1 MKNVRATV
9 EEAIE
14 EIKKGKMIIL
24 VDDEDRENEG
34 DLTIAAEFV
43 TPDAI
48 NFMAKHA
55 RGLICLTLTPERC
68 DELNLPLMMRDDANK
83 SRFGTAFTLS
93 IEARDGVTTG
103 ISAAD
108 RARTVQV
115 AIDPSM
121 GPDDIAIPG
130 HVFPLRSRRGG
141 VLIRAGQTEG
151 SVDIVRLAGLNPSG
165 VICEIMNEDGTMSRM
180 PQLEEFAEK
189 YGLKILT
196 IADLISFRL
205 KNDPIAEEAASASL
219 PTYHGDFRIAAFR
232 SIADDQE
239 AVALIKGDVSDGEPV
254 IVRVHSSCIT
264 GEVFGSRRC
273 DCGAQLHTAMKMIEE
288 AGRGLILYLS
298 QEGRGIG
305 LVNKI
310 KAYKLQDEGYD
321 TVEANKK
328 LGFKEDLRDY
338 GFGAQVLA
346 KLGVKK
352 MRLLTNNPVKI
363 SALSGYGLSVIE
375 SVPLITGI
383 TPDNFTYMF
392 TKQEKMGHTLM
403 LSKKGEDL

>member
-1 MKNVRATV
+1 MSKYRATV

-34 DLTIAAEFV
+34 DLTIAAEFI

-48 NFMAKHA
+48 NFMAKYA
-55 RGLICLTLTPERC
+55 RGLICLTLTSERC
-68 DELNLPLMMRDDANK
+68 NELKLPLMMSEEANK
-83 SRFGTAFTLS
+83 SRYGTAFTLS
-93 IEARDGVTTG
+93 IEAKDGVTTG

-108 RARTVQV
+108 RAQTIKV
-115 AIDPSM
+115 AVDPSK
-121 GPDDIAIPG
+121 GADDLAIPG
-130 HVFPLRSRRGG
+130 HIFPIRARRGG

-151 SVDIVRLAGLNPSG
+151 SVDLARLAGLNPAG
-165 VICEIMNEDGTMSRM
+165 VICEVMNDDGTMARM
-180 PQLEEFAEK
+180 PQLEEFAKKFE
-189 YGLKILT
+189 LRILT
-196 IADLISFRL
+196 IADLIAYRL

-219 PTYHGDFRIAAFR
+219 PTYDGEFRILAFH

-239 AVALIKGDVSDGEPV
+239 AVALVKGDVADGEPV
-254 IVRVHSSCIT
+254 LVRVHSACIT
-264 GEVFGSRRC
+264 GEVFGSKRC
-273 DCGAQLHTAMKMIEE
+273 DCGAQLHTAMRMVEE
-288 AGRGLILYLS
+288 AGRGVILYLS

-310 KAYKLQDEGYD
+310 KAYKLQEEGYD

-328 LGFKEDLRDY
+328 LGFKDDLRDY

-375 SVPLITGI
+375 SLPLITGI
-383 TPDNFTYMF
+383 TRDNFSYMY

-403 LSKKGEDL
+403 LSKEGE

>member
-9 EEAIE
+9 EEAVE
-14 EIKKGKMIIL
+14 EVKKGRIIIL

-34 DLTIAAEFV
+34 DLTVAAEFA
-43 TPDAI
+43 TTETI

-68 DELNLPLMMRDDANK
+68 EELNLPLMIKDEANK

-108 RARTVQV
+108 RSRTVQV
-115 AIDPSM
+115 AIDPAK
-121 GPDDIAIPG
+121 GADDLAIPG
-130 HVFPLRSRRGG
+130 HVFPIRSRRGG

-151 SVDIVRLAGLNPSG
+151 SVDLMRLAGLNPAG
-165 VICEIMNEDGTMSRM
+165 VICEVMNEDGTMSRM
-180 PQLEEFAEK
+180 PQLETFAEK
-189 YGLKILT
+189 FDLKILT
-196 IADLISFRL
+196 IADLISYRL
-205 KNDPIAEEAASASL
+205 KYDPIAEEAASAQL
-219 PTYHGDFRIAAFR
+219 PTYDGDFRIAAFR

-239 AVALIKGDVSDGEPV
+239 AMALIKGDVADGEPV
-254 IVRVHSSCIT
+254 LVRVHSSCLT
-264 GEVFGSRRC
+264 GEVFGSKRC

-288 AGRGLILYLS
+288 EGRGVVLYLS

-328 LGFKEDLRDY
+328 LGFKDDLRDY
-338 GFGAQVLA
+338 GFGAQVLS

-352 MRLLTNNPVKI
+352 MRLMTNNPVKI
-363 SALSGYGLSVIE
+363 SALSGYGLSVTECI
-375 SVPLITGI
+375 PLITGI
-383 TPDNFTYMF
+383 TPDNFTYMY
-392 TKQEKMGHTLM
+392 TKQEKMGHKLM
-403 LSKKGEDL
+403 LPKKGEIL

>member
-1 MKNVRATV
+1 MKNARATV

-43 TPDAI
+43 TPEAI

-68 DELNLPLMMRDDANK
+68 DELKLPLMMRDDANK

-121 GPDDIAIPG
+121 GSDDIAIPG

-165 VICEIMNEDGTMSRM
+165 VICEIMNEDGTMSRI

-239 AVALIKGDVSDGEPV
+239 AVALIKGDISDGEPV
-254 IVRVHSSCIT
+254 LVRVHSSCIT
-264 GEVFGSRRC
+264 GEVFGSKRC
-273 DCGAQLHTAMKMIEE
+273 DCGAQLHTAMKMVEE

-403 LSKKGEDL
+403 LSKKGEGL

>member
-1 MKNVRATV
+1 MKNVRADV
-9 EEAIE
+9 EEAIG
-14 EIKKGKMIIL
+14 EIEKGKMVIL

-34 DLTIAAEFV
+34 DLTIASEFV
-43 TPDAI
+43 TPEAI
-48 NFMAKHA
+48 NFMAKYA

-68 DELNLPLMMRDDANK
+68 DELKLPLMMRDDANK

-93 IEARDGVTTG
+93 IEAKDGVTTG

-108 RARTVQV
+108 RAQTVRV
-115 AIDPSM
+115 AIDPAK
-121 GPDDIAIPG
+121 GADDLAIPG
-130 HVFPLRSRRGG
+130 HIFPLRARPGG

-151 SVDIVRLAGLNPSG
+151 SVDLMRLAGLNPSG
-165 VICEIMNEDGTMSRM
+165 VICEIMNDDGTMSRM
-180 PQLEEFAEK
+180 PQLEVFAEK
-189 YGLKILT
+189 FDLKIIT
-196 IADLISFRL
+196 IADLIAYRL
-205 KNDPIAEEAASASL
+205 KNDPIAEEAASAAL
-219 PTYHGDFRIAAFR
+219 PTYDGEFRIMAFR

-239 AVALIKGDVSDGEPV
+239 AIALVKGDISDGDPV
-254 IVRVHSSCIT
+254 LVRVHSSCLT
-264 GEVFGSRRC
+264 GEVFGSKRC
-273 DCGAQLHTAMKMIEE
+273 DCGAQLHSAMRMVEE
-288 AGRGLILYLS
+288 AGKGVILYLS

-328 LGFKEDLRDY
+328 LGFKDDLRDY

-363 SALSGYGLSVIE
+363 SALSGYGLSVTE

-403 LSKKGEDL
+403 LSKNGG

>member
-43 TPDAI
+43 TPEAI

-93 IEARDGVTTG
+93 IEARVGVTTG

-115 AIDPSM
+115 AIDPLM
-121 GPDDIAIPG
+121 GPEDIAIPG

-219 PTYHGDFRIAAFR
+219 PTYYGDFRIAAFR

-254 IVRVHSSCIT
+254 LVRVHSSCIT
-264 GEVFGSRRC
+264 GEVFGSKRC
-273 DCGAQLHTAMKMIEE
+273 DCGAQLHSAMKMIEE

-346 KLGVKK
+346 KLGIKK

-403 LSKKGEDL
+403 LSKKGESL